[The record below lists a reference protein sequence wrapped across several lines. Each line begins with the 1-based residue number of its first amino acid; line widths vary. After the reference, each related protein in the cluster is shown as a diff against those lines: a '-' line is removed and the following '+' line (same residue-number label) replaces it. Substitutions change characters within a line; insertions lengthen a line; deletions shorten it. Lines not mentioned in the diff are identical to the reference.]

1 MRRATYIGK
10 DEINLNYGQT
20 GYLDENDV
28 FIPPKPSENSILN
41 TNTWTWDTI
50 PTSEL

>member
-1 MRRATYIGK
+1 MKRVIYIGK

-28 FIPPKPSENSILN
+28 FIPDGSVDRYIILPISTNFYFEN
-41 TNTWTWDTI
+41 
-50 PTSEL
+50 E